1 MNDKGFDM
9 PKTLKQIKDSAK
21 RALRKLR
28 KQPYF
33 KKHRGL
39 LFDACLYHIKDY
51 MTDHGIGNG
60 GISDPMIRSMSFEC
74 LKELGEL

>member
-1 MNDKGFDM
+1 MGR
-9 PKTLKQIKDSAK
+9 TLKQIKDNAK
-21 RALRKLR
+21 RVLRKLR

-33 KKHRGL
+33 KRHQGL

-51 MTDHGIGNG
+51 MTEHGIGNG
-60 GISDPMIRSMSFEC
+60 GISDPLIRGLTFEC